1 MVGDQ
6 VTTEARQVLTT
17 PRGAAIAGVI
27 FSVLLIVSLS
37 LVRYAIPPDPT
48 QPGEWLTEPTR
59 LRAVQSAVDLVP
71 FAGIAFL
78 WFMGVLRSRLGQLED
93 QFFATVFYASGLL
106 FVAMLFV
113 GSSIGHAIL
122 ASIAAGKT
130 DNSTYYFARR
140 VSDTVVNLFAM
151 KMAGVFIF
159 STCTIGLRTRIFPR
173 WIAIL
178 GYGCGLALLV
188 IISNWRWITLVFPT
202 WMLLLSVYIFV
213 ADLFGHRASTD
224 RPDRRIARP

>member
-1 MVGDQ
+1 VREQISTQENPG
-6 VTTEARQVLTT
+6 LTT
-17 PRGAAIAGVI
+17 PRGAAIAGVM
-27 FSVLLIVSLS
+27 FSVLFIVSLS
-37 LVRYAIPPDPT
+37 LVRYAIPEDPS
-48 QPGEWLTEPTR
+48 QPGEWLTEPSR
-59 LRAVQSAVDLVP
+59 RRAVQSAVDLVP

-122 ASIAAGKT
+122 ESVAAGKS

-173 WIAIL
+173 WIAVV

-188 IISNWRWITLVFPT
+188 VISNWRWITLVFPI
-202 WMLLLSVYIFV
+202 WMLLLSVYIFL

-224 RPDRRIARP
+224 RPDIRIARL